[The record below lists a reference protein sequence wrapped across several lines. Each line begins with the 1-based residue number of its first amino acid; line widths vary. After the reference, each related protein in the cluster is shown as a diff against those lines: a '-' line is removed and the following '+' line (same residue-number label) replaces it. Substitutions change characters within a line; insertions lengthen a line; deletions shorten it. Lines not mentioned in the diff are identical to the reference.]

1 MTDKPSR
8 LEVFKKMAVARPG
21 DPFVWYALAMEHR
34 SLGDLPTSLRAFEDV
49 RDRFP
54 DYVATYLMAG
64 QVAGEL
70 AQFDVA
76 REWLTAGA
84 RVAEKMGDSH
94 AHGELMSALG
104 SLPA

>member
-1 MTDKPSR
+1 MTVKPSR
-8 LEVFKKMAVARPG
+8 LEVFQKMVAAGAR

-34 SLGDLPTSLRAFEDV
+34 SLGDLPTALAAFAEV

-70 AQFDVA
+70 GQFDVA
-76 REWLTAGA
+76 REWLTTGA

-94 AHGELMSALG
+94 AQGELMSALG